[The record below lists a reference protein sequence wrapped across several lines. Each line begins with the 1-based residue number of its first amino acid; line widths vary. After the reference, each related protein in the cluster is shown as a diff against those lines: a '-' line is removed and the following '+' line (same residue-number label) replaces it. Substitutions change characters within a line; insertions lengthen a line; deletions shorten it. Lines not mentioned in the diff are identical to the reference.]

1 MATATET
8 TKKPRRSNGP
18 AKPKASFL
26 LYNIVDA
33 NGTAIPG
40 AKLAGVEI
48 LRSGDEV
55 LDRVDTAT
63 AAGEAPPAFHRFF
76 MPKSTRAKKDVAA

>member
-1 MATATET
+1 MAPATET

-33 NGTAIPG
+33 SGQPIPG
-40 AKLAGVEI
+40 AKLDGVEI

-63 AAGEAPPAFHRFF
+63 NAGQNPPAFVRFF
-76 MPKSTRAKKDVAA
+76 MPKSSRAKKDVAA